1 MPDLDKESYARKR
14 ESRVTALEE
23 LLRTL
28 ERTIVEQ
35 SERLDRVRGAESLLA
50 AIVESSDDAIV
61 SLSMDLTIL
70 TWNRG
75 AEKLFGFTAAETI
88 GQPTTLYIPPEL
100 RAHGLDLLKELLT
113 HLERVNSFEVPCLR
127 KDGTCVDV
135 WTVCFGI
142 RDSSGQ
148 LLGMSAIHRDLT
160 ERKRAESETATL
172 AALVNASHDAIIN
185 VSPEARIISWNPAA
199 EKAYGYT
206 AEEAIGKGIDLF
218 VSPEELP
225 QTLAAT
231 RRVAATGQAVSWEQ
245 NAHKKGG
252 TSFISA
258 VSIFPI
264 RDAAGNI
271 ISVAGIGRDITT
283 LKTIEKDLREARD
296 YTRGLIESSIDAMVV
311 VDRDLRITD
320 GNEQLARLTEVPKKI
335 LIGSRF
341 DGYFT
346 EPARAAAAIETA
358 LADGSV
364 TNYDLVLRAA
374 SGGEILVSFN
384 ASVFSRA
391 GVVSGIFGVAR
402 DVTEQRAVQRKLAE
416 ERQYSRSLI
425 ESSPDA
431 LLVTNSELI
440 LTDINR
446 QTVRLTGY
454 RPEEL
459 VGIRLASIFTEPEKA
474 IVVVRRALD
483 AGLVQEAEL
492 CLLTRTAEA
501 LPVSLNASAFT
512 NGDGST
518 HGVII
523 GVRDISERKRAEKER
538 SLLASIVDASGD
550 AIYSE
555 SPDLTV
561 TSWNAAAERL
571 FGYSAA
577 EIIGRNAALLVPLDR
592 RAEIL
597 LPVGLG
603 SRSDKAER
611 FETVRQ
617 RKDGSCID
625 LALTRSPILD
635 PSHKVIGF
643 SVTAHDISERKRIE
657 AELTAARD
665 AALEAARAKS
675 EFLANMSHEIRTP
688 LNSVIGMTGLLLD
701 TPLSPEQRDFAHD
714 VRESGEAL
722 LTLINEI
729 LDFSKLAAGKMVF
742 EEIDFELTA
751 TVEGAVDLV
760 AEQARSKG
768 LELTVSIDSEAPQSL
783 RGDPGRLRQV
793 LLNLIGN
800 AIKFTKRGEV
810 AVQVSKL
817 SENPKETILRFAV
830 CDTGIGIPQEKLHL
844 LFHPFSQVD
853 ASTTRH
859 FGGTGLGLSIARQL
873 VERMGGTISVSSTVG
888 SGSTFWFTAKFV
900 KSGVVKK
907 PASERFASFA
917 DVRLLIVDDNA
928 NSLQILRSQASA
940 WKMEVETADS
950 AEAALKLMR
959 AAIPEHPFEVALID
973 VQMPEVDGIELAR
986 MIKSDPALAAT
997 AVILVSSVG
1006 TAHDYRSRLQALD
1019 VGVWLTKPVPQSS
1032 LYNALVKV
1040 LPYRAEVRTQA
1051 RAPGKA
1057 DASAQ
1062 PPTGQLK
1069 LLAGRKL
1076 RVLLAEDNPINQ
1088 KLAKFQLK
1096 KLGAD
1101 VDCVS
1106 NGREA
1111 VDAVMRIPYD
1121 AVLMDCQM
1129 PEMDGYEATKE
1140 IRQREGSQRH
1150 TQIVALTA
1158 HALAG
1163 DRETC
1168 LAAGMDAY
1176 ISKPVKPEILEGIL
1190 AQVVAPS
1197 AASASVAGT
1206 ASPGSPPNGTPAATS
1221 TSKSQ
1226 EDNAAQALHALNGN
1240 APT

>member
-1 MPDLDKESYARKR
+1 MPDSDSENYARKE
-14 ESRVTALEE
+14 ESRVAALEE

-35 SERLDRVRGAESLLA
+35 SERLDRVHGAESLLA

-75 AEKLFGFTAAETI
+75 AEKLFGFSAAEAI

-100 RAHGLDLLKELLT
+100 RAHGLGLLKELLT
-113 HLERVNSFEVPCLR
+113 HLDRVNSFEVPCLR

-142 RDSSGQ
+142 RDPSGQ

-160 ERKRAESETATL
+160 ERKHAERQNAAL
-172 AALVNASHDAIIN
+172 AAIVNASHDAIIH
-185 VSPEARIISWNPAA
+185 VSPELKIISWNPAA

-206 AEEAIGKGIDLF
+206 TEEAIGKGIDLF
-218 VSPEELP
+218 VPPEELP
-225 QTLAAT
+225 QTVAYA
-231 RRVAATGQAVSWEQ
+231 RRVAETGHAVSWEQ
-245 NAHKKGG
+245 HARRKDG

-258 VSIFPI
+258 VNIFPL
-264 RDAAGNI
+264 RDAAGRI
-271 ISVAGIGRDITT
+271 TGIAGIGRDITT

-296 YTRGLIESSIDAMVV
+296 YTRGLIESSVDAMVV
-311 VDRDLRITD
+311 VDRNLRISD

-341 DGYFT
+341 DSYFT
-346 EPARAAAAIETA
+346 EPARAADAIEMA

-391 GVVSGIFGVAR
+391 GEVSGIFGVAR
-402 DVTEQRAVQRKLAE
+402 NVTEQRAVQRKLAE
-416 ERQYSRSLI
+416 ERQYSSSLV

-431 LLVTNSELI
+431 LLVTDSELT
-440 LTDINR
+440 LTDLNG
-446 QTVRLTGY
+446 QTISLTGY
-454 RPEEL
+454 QREDL
-459 VGIRLASIFTEPEKA
+459 VGIKLASIFTEPEKA
-474 IVVVRRALD
+474 IAVVRHALD
-483 AGLVQEAEL
+483 EGLVRDAEA
-492 CLLTRTAEA
+492 CLLTRTAEEI
-501 LPVSLNASAFT
+501 PVSLNASVFKNA
-512 NGDGST
+512 DGSSR
-518 HGVII
+518 GVII

-555 SPDLTV
+555 SPDLTI
-561 TSWNAAAERL
+561 TSWNAGAEHL

-577 EIIGRNAALLVPLDR
+577 EIVGRSAALLVPLDR

-597 LPVGLG
+597 LPIGFG
-603 SRSDKAER
+603 SQSDAGET

-617 RKDGSCID
+617 RKDGSSID
-625 LALTRSPILD
+625 VALTRSPILD
-635 PSHKVIGF
+635 SFKNVIGF

-665 AALEAARAKS
+665 AALEAARTKS

-701 TPLSPEQRDFAHD
+701 TPLNPEQRDFAQD

-729 LDFSKLAAGKMVF
+729 LDYSKLAAGKMAF

-751 TVEGAVDLV
+751 AVESAVDLV

-768 LELTVSIDSEAPQSL
+768 LELTVSVDSEAPQNL

-800 AIKFTKRGEV
+800 AIKFTNSGEV

-817 SENPKETILRFAV
+817 SESPKETILRFAV
-830 CDTGIGIPQEKLHL
+830 SDSGIGIPQEKLHL
-844 LFHPFSQVD
+844 LFQPFSQVD

-873 VERMGGTISVSSTVG
+873 VERMGGTISVSSTLG

-900 KSGVVKK
+900 KSGVVPK

-917 DVRLLIVDDNA
+917 NVRL
-928 NSLQILRSQASA
+928 
-940 WKMEVETADS
+940 
-950 AEAALKLMR
+950 ALSSPARRR
-959 AAIPEHPFEVALID
+959 AAC
-973 VQMPEVDGIELAR
+973 AR
-986 MIKSDPALAAT
+986 P
-997 AVILVSSVG
+997 
-1006 TAHDYRSRLQALD
+1006 R
-1019 VGVWLTKPVPQSS
+1019 
-1032 LYNALVKV
+1032 
-1040 LPYRAEVRTQA
+1040 
-1051 RAPGKA
+1051 
-1057 DASAQ
+1057 
-1062 PPTGQLK
+1062 
-1069 LLAGRKL
+1069 
-1076 RVLLAEDNPINQ
+1076 
-1088 KLAKFQLK
+1088 
-1096 KLGAD
+1096 
-1101 VDCVS
+1101 
-1106 NGREA
+1106 
-1111 VDAVMRIPYD
+1111 
-1121 AVLMDCQM
+1121 
-1129 PEMDGYEATKE
+1129 
-1140 IRQREGSQRH
+1140 
-1150 TQIVALTA
+1150 
-1158 HALAG
+1158 
-1163 DRETC
+1163 
-1168 LAAGMDAY
+1168 
-1176 ISKPVKPEILEGIL
+1176 KPEPL
-1190 AQVVAPS
+1190 APD
-1197 AASASVAGT
+1197 T
-1206 ASPGSPPNGTPAATS
+1206 FRYRLRRSPP
-1221 TSKSQ
+1221 
-1226 EDNAAQALHALNGN
+1226 DF
-1240 APT
+1240 